1 MQNLEKEQLKLQIQE
16 AEKTIEITMQNIAN
30 VKKNLEILKE
40 DEKNLEIYETA
51 KKQIEEA
58 EANFLQQVAKIEE
71 LKRYIYLDDN
81 ETLE

>member
-16 AEKTIEITMQNIAN
+16 AERTIEITMQNIAN

-40 DEKNLEIYETA
+40 DENNLEIYETA

-71 LKRYIYLDDN
+71 LKKRIYLDDK